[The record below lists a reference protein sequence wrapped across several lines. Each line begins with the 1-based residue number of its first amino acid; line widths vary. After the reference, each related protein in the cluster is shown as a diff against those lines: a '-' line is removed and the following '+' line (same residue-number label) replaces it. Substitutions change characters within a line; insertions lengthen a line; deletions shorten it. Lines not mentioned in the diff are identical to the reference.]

1 MLGAKMLYLVPPTL
15 NVGAAVAAV
24 AAPASPNDTALMTAT
39 RPELASAA
47 RRLEHAKARLA
58 WAEDAAKRSHS
69 RSREADVLAACD
81 EVLHARVDF
90 LRLLSVQGLSVPS
103 ANARLDLDETIAE
116 LELGALG
123 G

>member
-15 NVGAAVAAV
+15 NVGAPVAG
-24 AAPASPNDTALMTAT
+24 AAPPARSEDTALM
-39 RPELASAA
+39 SAA